1 MNNTQKTVLIS
12 FLLLLVSKE
21 MIACTCGLS
30 RLSEKQK
37 WAIENSECIFIGEV
51 FEIDKLNQTYK
62 VRVSESLD
70 GGDISNNIYVGKNW
84 KSCSPYIDKKGKWL
98 VYGSVEDG
106 FLRLNLCG
114 ISRSFNY
121 PVIYPTP
128 PPPPPPG
135 LNKKPKSEIEHK
147 NNYQK
152 RRAKNIEK
160 GLAELNAEI
169 DTLRKL
175 RDKKK

>member
-1 MNNTQKTVLIS
+1 MNNTQKTILIY
-12 FLLLLVSKE
+12 FLLLWVSKE

-51 FEIDKLNQTYK
+51 FEIDKHNQTYK
-62 VRVSESLD
+62 IRVSESLD
-70 GGDISNNIYVGKNW
+70 GGDTPNNIYLGKNW
-84 KSCSPYIDKKGKWL
+84 KTCTPYINEEGKWI
-98 VYGSVEDG
+98 VYGSMEDG

-128 PPPPPPG
+128 PPPPE
-135 LNKKPKSEIEHK
+135 LNEKPKSKIERK
-147 NNYQK
+147 NDYQK
-152 RRAKNIEK
+152 RKEKNIEK

-169 DTLRKL
+169 DALRKL
-175 RDKKK
+175 RDKKQ